1 MSNEITYES
10 MRRSVGGTAAAA
22 DPITR
27 ILVSPV
33 LPPDVKAQLSDTALR
48 SRIASRCNELLRKV
62 RAKIGRNR
70 TKYDTDEARAAVVL
84 EFVLRTGLPDGG
96 RNSSTKAMT
105 VKAVPLGV
113 LAAQVGVRKE
123 YAEDTQRAIGHYLN
137 DAAEVVVGRREN
149 KRSGSTH
156 YNADA
161 GAGFG
166 MSSSGGTSR
175 HRNAGNESNVAM
187 ATARGIVIRS
197 LQQPEIIRD
206 LSISLG
212 SMVED
217 TDGSARRGEAL
228 FESLGQHIMSN
239 STHKSNQQALLSDLQ
254 RNKAAY
260 EAACFYLSVND
271 AEGAGSGL
279 AKKKSNTT
287 KAGTGDG
294 TQSDEEVERVLSISD
309 VMDAAKLGNK
319 EDFEE
324 IVRGVA
330 KIAAEI
336 RMQRAA
342 DIEKDRKQ
350 QREWEDLRSS
360 AASSSMKNGAK
371 RAKKRQRED
380 SKRGERSGKILPQD
394 ILMAAE
400 EKQWSNDVSN
410 TRSGAN
416 SASKHSARSLPAF
429 VPSAA
434 FLEWKEQT
442 LNEAIAKAKA
452 KEATRNEKLTKQE
465 ALEWAVKDML
475 SQI

>member
-48 SRIASRCNELLRKV
+48 SRIASRCNELLRQV
-62 RAKIGRNR
+62 RAKIGRHR

-105 VKAVPLGV
+105 IKAVPLGV

-123 YAEDTQRAIGHYLN
+123 FAEDTQRAIGHYLN
-137 DAAEVVVGRREN
+137 DAAEVVGGRREN

-161 GAGFG
+161 CAGFG
-166 MSSSGGTSR
+166 ISSSGGTSR

-271 AEGAGSGL
+271 AEGGSGL

-287 KAGTGDG
+287 KAGAGDG
-294 TQSDEEVERVLSISD
+294 TQSDEEEERVLSISD

-319 EDFEE
+319 KDFEE

-380 SKRGERSGKILPQD
+380 SKRGERSGQILPQD
-394 ILMAAE
+394 ILVAAE

-416 SASKHSARSLPAF
+416 SARSLPAF

-434 FLEWKEQT
+434 FLEWKKQI
-442 LNEAIAKAKA
+442 LDDAIKKA
-452 KEATRNEKLTKQE
+452 KEATDNEKLTKQE

-475 SQI
+475 SQK

>member
-48 SRIASRCNELLRKV
+48 SRIASRCNELLRQV
-62 RAKIGRNR
+62 RAKIGRHR

-96 RNSSTKAMT
+96 RNSSIKAMT

-137 DAAEVVVGRREN
+137 DAAEVVGGRREN

-161 GAGFG
+161 CAGFG
-166 MSSSGGTSR
+166 ISSSGGTSR

-287 KAGTGDG
+287 KAGAGDG
-294 TQSDEEVERVLSISD
+294 TQSDEEEERVLSISD
-309 VMDAAKLGNK
+309 LMDAAKLGNK
-319 EDFEE
+319 KDFEE

-380 SKRGERSGKILPQD
+380 SKRGERSGQILPQD
-394 ILMAAE
+394 ILVAAE

-442 LNEAIAKAKA
+442 LNEAIAKAK
-452 KEATRNEKLTKQE
+452 EATDNEKLTKQE

-475 SQI
+475 SQK

>member
-48 SRIASRCNELLRKV
+48 TRIASRCNELLRQV
-62 RAKIGRNR
+62 RAKIGRHR

-84 EFVLRTGLPDGG
+84 EFVLRTGLPDGD

-137 DAAEVVVGRREN
+137 DAAEVVGGRREN

-161 GAGFG
+161 RAGFG
-166 MSSSGGTSR
+166 MSSSGGPSR

-187 ATARGIVIRS
+187 AAARGIVIRS

-239 STHKSNQQALLSDLQ
+239 STHKSSQQALLSDLQ
-254 RNKAAY
+254 RNKVAY

-271 AEGAGSGL
+271 AEGAGRGL

-294 TQSDEEVERVLSISD
+294 TQSDEEEEEERVLSISD

-319 EDFEE
+319 KDFEE
-324 IVRGVA
+324 IVREVA

-371 RAKKRQRED
+371 RAKKKQRED
-380 SKRGERSGKILPQD
+380 SKRDERSGQILPQD

-400 EKQWSNDVSN
+400 EKEWCNDVSN
-410 TRSGAN
+410 SGAN
-416 SASKHSARSLPAF
+416 STPKHSARSLPAF

-442 LNEAIAKAKA
+442 LDDAIGKA
-452 KEATRNEKLTKQE
+452 KEATGNEKLTKQE

-475 SQI
+475 SQK

>member
-48 SRIASRCNELLRKV
+48 SRIASRCNELLRQV
-62 RAKIGRNR
+62 RAKIGRHR

-105 VKAVPLGV
+105 IKAVPLGV

-123 YAEDTQRAIGHYLN
+123 FAEDTQRAIGHYLN
-137 DAAEVVVGRREN
+137 DAAEVVGGRREN

-161 GAGFG
+161 CAGFG
-166 MSSSGGTSR
+166 ISSSGGTSR

-271 AEGAGSGL
+271 AEGGSGL

-287 KAGTGDG
+287 KAGAGDG
-294 TQSDEEVERVLSISD
+294 TQSDEEEERVLSISD

-319 EDFEE
+319 KDFEE

-394 ILMAAE
+394 ILVAAE

-416 SASKHSARSLPAF
+416 SARSLPAF

-434 FLEWKEQT
+434 FLEWKKQI
-442 LNEAIAKAKA
+442 LDDAIKKA
-452 KEATRNEKLTKQE
+452 KEATDNEKLTKQE

-475 SQI
+475 SQK